1 MKDLKEQFRELCY
14 GIQYIN
20 KYWSCADLNNATS
33 IVLLTHN
40 GSVLNKEIRLTE
52 DNRNDTAIELLKG
65 I

>member
-1 MKDLKEQFRELCY
+1 MKDLKEQFRELGY

-33 IVLLTHN
+33 ILLLTHN
-40 GSVLNKEIRLTE
+40 GSVLNKEIRLTKE
-52 DNRNDTAIELLKG
+52 NRNNTALELLKT